1 MIKNSINSDQKF
13 INKLMRQP
21 LISKQEEKKLI
32 SLWHSKKDER
42 SLHKI
47 IISHGRLVVS
57 LANKFRNYGLPLSE
71 LIQEGNIGLM
81 QAADR
86 FSLDRDV
93 RFSTY
98 ASWWIK
104 ASMQSYILNNWSIVK
119 IGTTATQKSLFF
131 KLRSMMLKI
140 SKGKDGVFDINM
152 QIKLAKEIGVKFK
165 DIETMKGRVSS
176 PDQSLNALMSDESNT
191 EMQDL
196 LIDERPT
203 PESTAIKIRDREIIT
218 EQLKIALDQL
228 PVREKKI
235 INARQFSE
243 NTLTLQELG
252 KDLGISK
259 ERVRQLEGRALI
271 KLKNSIK
278 KNFTKSYDL
287 LSV

>member
-259 ERVRQLEGRALI
+259 ERVRQLEGRALT

>member
-1 MIKNSINSDQKF
+1 
-13 INKLMRQP
+13 MRQP
-21 LISKQEEKKLI
+21 LISKLEEKELI
-32 SLWHSKKDER
+32 NLWHSKKDEK
-42 SLHKI
+42 SLNKI
-47 IISHGRLVVS
+47 IVSHGRLVVS

-81 QAADR
+81 QAVDR
-86 FSLDRDV
+86 FNLDRDV

-104 ASMQSYILNNWSIVK
+104 ASMQGYILNNWSIVK

-131 KLRSMMLKI
+131 KLRSLMLKI
-140 SKGKDGVFDINM
+140 SKDKDGVFDINM

-176 PDQSLNALMSDESNT
+176 PDQSLNSLVSDESNI

-203 PESTAIKIRDREIIT
+203 PESVAIKIRDGEIIK

-235 INARQFSE
+235 ISARQLTE
-243 NTLTLQELG
+243 NTLTLHELG

-259 ERVRQLEGRALI
+259 ERVRQLESRALI
-271 KLKNSIK
+271 KLKNSIE